1 MSRSQARLAAL
12 LEAGL
17 ELAREQDLHA
27 LQRRLLDLATQH
39 VDAERGTL
47 WLVNPGSGTLQGVVQ
62 DGEGLAPLVLM
73 PERGIA
79 GRVAATGRPARLEDA
94 YADPDFDR
102 ATDQKT
108 GFRTRSM
115 LAVPVALRGAPPL
128 GVVQVLNK
136 RSGAFDADDEAFLL
150 ALASFSAVALEH
162 RQRLEQDRLAT
173 IGRVAASLVHDL
185 GAPLTAVHGYADMLE
200 QDVPADVR
208 ARCAS
213 GIRRQATRLSGM
225 VRAILGFARGDQ
237 PLLRARVDV
246 DRLLD
251 ELAEDLAAAYA
262 GGGVRVERLA
272 GTAGHVLADE
282 GALRRALEN
291 LARNAVQAMPQGGT
305 LALGASVQG
314 DSACLVVRDSG
325 MGMDEATRAR
335 IFEPFFT
342 RGRHGGTGLG
352 LSIVERVVT
361 GHGGRIEVQSA
372 PGQGTTFVLHLPLA
386 PTGARP

>member
-1 MSRSQARLAAL
+1 MSRSEDRLTAL
-12 LEAGL
+12 LEAGV
-17 ELAREQDLHA
+17 ELARAQDLEA

-47 WLVNPGSGTLQGVVQ
+47 WLVDPAHGTLTSVVQ

-79 GRVAATGRPARLEDA
+79 GRVAATGQAARLEDA

-102 ATDQKT
+102 TTDQRT

-128 GVVQVLNK
+128 GVVQVLNN

-162 RQRLEQDRLAT
+162 RLRLEQERLAT

-200 QDVPADVR
+200 QDVPAEVR
-208 ARCAS
+208 ARCAA

-251 ELAEDLAAAYA
+251 ELAEDLAVAYA
-262 GGGVRVERLA
+262 GGGVRVERLP
-272 GTAGHVLADE
+272 GSAGHVLADE

-291 LARNAVQAMPQGGT
+291 LARNAAQAMPQGGT
-305 LALGASVQG
+305 LALGATLEGEAVR
-314 DSACLVVRDSG
+314 LVVRDSG
-325 MGMDEATRAR
+325 LGMDAATRAR

-352 LSIVERVVT
+352 LSIVEHVVT
-361 GHGGRIEVQSA
+361 SHGGRIEVHSQ
-372 PGQGTTFVLHLPLA
+372 PGAGTTFVLHLPLA
-386 PTGARP
+386 P

>member
-1 MSRSQARLAAL
+1 MSSRDDRLAAL

-17 ELAREQDLHA
+17 ELARSQDLPA

-47 WLVNPGSGTLQGVVQ
+47 WLVHPAHGTLQSVVQ
-62 DGEGLAPLVLM
+62 DGDGMAPLVLM

-108 GFRTRSM
+108 GYRTRSM

-136 RSGAFDADDEAFLL
+136 RTGTFDDGDEAFLL

-162 RQRLEQDRLAT
+162 RQRLGEERLAT

-185 GAPLTAVHGYADMLE
+185 AAPLTAVHGYADLLE
-200 QDVPADVR
+200 QEVPADVR
-208 ARCAS
+208 ARCAT

-225 VRAILGFARGDQ
+225 VRSILAFTRGDQ

-251 ELAEDLAAAYA
+251 ELAEDLAAAYRA
-262 GGGVRVERLA
+262 GGVRVERLP
-272 GTAGHVLADE
+272 GSAGHLLADE

-291 LARNAVQAMPQGGT
+291 LARNAAQAMPQGGT
-305 LALGASVQG
+305 LSLGARMEG
-314 DSACLVVRDSG
+314 ESAHLVVRDSG

-352 LSIVERVVT
+352 LSIVERVVA
-361 GHGGRIEVQSA
+361 GHGGRITVESA

-386 PTGARP
+386 G

>member
-1 MSRSQARLAAL
+1 MSTRDGRLAAL
-12 LEAGL
+12 LEAGV
-17 ELAREQDLHA
+17 ELARAQDLAA
-27 LQRRLLDLATQH
+27 LQRRLLDLATEH
-39 VDAERGTL
+39 VEAERGTL
-47 WLVNPGSGTLQGVVQ
+47 WLVDPAHGTLEGVVQ
-62 DGEGLAPLVLM
+62 DGDGLAPLLLM

-79 GRVAATGRPARLEDA
+79 GRVAATGLPARVEDA

-108 GFRTRSM
+108 GYRTRSV

-136 RSGAFDADDEAFLL
+136 RTGTFDADDEAFLL

-162 RQRLEQDRLAT
+162 QQRLGQDRLAT

-185 GAPLTAVHGYADMLE
+185 GAPLTAVHGYADLLE
-200 QDVPADVR
+200 QDVPAEVR

-237 PLLRARVDV
+237 PLLRTRVHI

-262 GGGVRVERLA
+262 PGGVRVHRLP
-272 GTAGHVLADE
+272 GEAGHVLADE

-291 LARNAVQAMPQGGT
+291 LCRNAVQAMPQGGT
-305 LALGASVQG
+305 LGLGARLAG
-314 DSACLVVRDSG
+314 EAAELEVRDSG
-325 MGMDEATRAR
+325 MGMDAATRAR

-352 LSIVERVVT
+352 LSIVEHVVA
-361 GHGGRIEVQSA
+361 GHGGTITVESTS
-372 PGQGTTFVLHLPLA
+372 GQGTTFLLRLPQQGSA
-386 PTGARP
+386 G

>member
-17 ELAREQDLHA
+17 ELARAQDLHA